1 MIAEF
6 FGDILA
12 VFADPPRIL
21 EWDMLLRIAIQI
33 LLFAASAFFSGSETA
48 LFSLSR
54 FELQRLARARHPASE
69 TLNRLLEQPRRLI
82 VSILC
87 GNELI
92 NIAAAANM
100 TAILVELMGVEAA
113 AWAAAFVMIPLILV
127 FGEVTPKTLA
137 VSNPVWVGTRIVA
150 APMNAWFRIAAPLAF
165 VVRVV
170 ADRVTTLAIGPE
182 RTKENILH
190 VEELRTLIE
199 EGVKAG
205 EITATERLLVHGLLS
220 AGATEVREI
229 MTPRAEVAFI
239 DGDLP
244 DDVIRAQFFGFRR
257 TRVPVYRGNR
267 DTIQGFLYVEDLIE
281 TSGNGDAEGGI
292 AALLHRPLAVPV
304 TKDVDEMLDFF
315 DEHDARAALVVNE
328 FGAVEGIVTLADVT
342 RLLFAG
348 VFEEATPDVP
358 DIVEVEDGFEIEGGA
373 TIDEIRKATG
383 IDIDDPV
390 MKTIAGVA
398 LRAFGRVPN
407 IGDSTDIGGF
417 TLVVTEVTGL
427 RITRVHLRRDA
438 PNAPDAPSST
448 EGERPA

>member
-1 MIAEF
+1 MAEF
-6 FGDILA
+6 LDAILA
-12 VFADPPRIL
+12 ITADPPRIL

-54 FELQRLARARHPASE
+54 FDLQRLARSRHPATE
-69 TLNRLLEQPRRLI
+69 KLNRLLEQPRRLI

-100 TAILVELMGVEAA
+100 TAILIELMGPEAA
-113 AWAAAFVMIPLILV
+113 AWTAAFVMIPLILL

-137 VSNPVWVGTRIVA
+137 VSNPVWTSTRIIA
-150 APMNAWFRIAAPLAF
+150 TPMSAWFRFAAPLAF
-165 VVRVV
+165 VVRAV
-170 ADRVTTLAIGPE
+170 ADRVTTLIIGPE

-199 EGVKAG
+199 EGVASG
-205 EITATERLLVHGLLS
+205 EISATERLLVHGLLS

-239 DGDLP
+239 DGDL
-244 DDVIRAQFFGFRR
+244 DDGVIRERFFALRR
-257 TRVPVYRGNR
+257 ACVPVYRGVR
-267 DTIQGFLYVEDLIE
+267 DNVEGFLYAEDLLE
-281 TSGNGDAEGGI
+281 AERDTDHAGE
-292 AALLHRPLAVPV
+292 LKHVLHPPIAVPV
-304 TKDVDEMLDFF
+304 TQDVDQLLDFF
-315 DEHDARAALVVNE
+315 DVNDARAALVINE
-328 FGAVEGIVTLADVT
+328 FGSIEGIITLSDVT

-348 VFEEATPDVP
+348 VFEEAAPEAP
-358 DIVEVEDGFEIEGGA
+358 DIVTVDGGFEIEGGA
-373 TIDEIRKATG
+373 TFAEIRKATG
-383 IDIDDPV
+383 IDIEDPV

-398 LRAFGRVPN
+398 LRAFGRLPEV
-407 IGDSTDIGGF
+407 GDSTALNGF

-427 RITRVHLRRDA
+427 RVTRVRIEPTAVRVD
-438 PNAPDAPSST
+438 SR
-448 EGERPA
+448 EGAS